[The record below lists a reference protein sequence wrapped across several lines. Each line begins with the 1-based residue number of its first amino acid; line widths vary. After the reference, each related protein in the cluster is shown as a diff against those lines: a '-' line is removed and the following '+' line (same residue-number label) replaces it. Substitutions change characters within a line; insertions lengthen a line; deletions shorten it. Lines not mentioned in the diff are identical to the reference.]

1 MISQRPEET
10 ALLIENE
17 EPMEGGRGSGGKI
30 LVSSDTINICILVY
44 IIRTFVYQK
53 ALIPTL
59 TVFFEFHNTQK
70 QMQKVSFYLKKR
82 F

>member
-30 LVSSDTINICILVY
+30 FSDTINICILYSIPVY
-44 IIRTFVYQK
+44 IITTFVYQK
-53 ALIPTL
+53 ALIPIL
-59 TVFFEFHNTQK
+59 TVFFSIFTTRKNRCK
-70 QMQKVSFYLKKR
+70 RLVST
-82 F
+82 